1 VENPGALP
9 SPLAHGKLP
18 ALGATTVF
26 SLMSSFDLWIKV
38 LHIVAVISW
47 MAGML
52 YLPRLFVYH
61 ADAERKSAVSEQF
74 KIMERRL
81 LKGIVTPAM
90 IVVWASGL
98 TLAWR
103 MGFFMSGWLHVKL
116 ALVFALTGLHGYF
129 AGRVRAFAEDRETHK
144 AIFFRVLNEIPT
156 VIMILIVCLV
166 VLQPF

>member
-1 VENPGALP
+1 MG
-9 SPLAHGKLP
+9 
-18 ALGATTVF
+18 
-26 SLMSSFDLWIKV
+26 SLDLWIKA

-61 ADAERKSAVSEQF
+61 ADCERKSATSEQF
-74 KIMERRL
+74 KVMERRL
-81 LKGIVTPAM
+81 LKGIMTPAM

-103 MGFFMSGWLHVKL
+103 MGFFMSGWLHAKL
-116 ALVFALTGLHGYF
+116 ALVLVLSGLHGYF
-129 AGRVRAFAEDRETHK
+129 AGRVRAFAADRDAHR
-144 AIFFRVLNEIPT
+144 AIFFRYLNEVPT

>member
-1 VENPGALP
+1 MG
-9 SPLAHGKLP
+9 
-18 ALGATTVF
+18 
-26 SLMSSFDLWIKV
+26 SLDLWIKA

-47 MAGML
+47 MAGLL

-61 ADAERKSAVSEQF
+61 ADCERKSASSEQF
-74 KIMERRL
+74 KVMERRL
-81 LKGIVTPAM
+81 LKGIMTPAM

-103 MGFFMSGWLHVKL
+103 MGFFTSGWLHAKL
-116 ALVFALTGLHGYF
+116 ALVLVLSGLHGYF
-129 AGRVRAFAEDRETHK
+129 AGRVRAFAGDRDAHR
-144 AIFFRVLNEIPT
+144 AIFFRYLNEVPT